1 MFVVVR
7 HNDPYIA
14 HEMSYLSMGPGPY
27 FALYRPFHLASVEA
41 PITVYRT
48 ILDRESSLFA
58 PHLNAEVVC
67 MTKKDLAAGDV
78 IDGIGGY
85 TVRGYADN
93 ALDAKR
99 DNLVPIGLVAGAKII
114 KPIGVGE
121 LLTYD
126 HVELKADSLIVKLRK
141 EQDALGLTYAS

>member
-1 MFVVVR
+1 
-7 HNDPYIA
+7 
-14 HEMSYLSMGPGPY
+14 
-27 FALYRPFHLASVEA
+27 LASVEA
-41 PITVYRT
+41 PITVYRA

-93 ALDAKR
+93 ALDAQR

-126 HVELKADSLIVKLRK
+126 HVELKTDSLIVKLRK
-141 EQDALGLTYAS
+141 QQDDLGLTYAS

>member
-1 MFVVVR
+1 
-7 HNDPYIA
+7 
-14 HEMSYLSMGPGPY
+14 MGSGPY
-27 FALYRPFHLASVEA
+27 FTLYRPFHLASIEA
-41 PITVYRT
+41 PITVYRA
-48 ILDRESSLFA
+48 ILDNESSLFA

-67 MTKKDLAAGDV
+67 MTKKDLAIGDV

-99 DNLVPIGLVAGAKII
+99 DHLVPIGLVAGAKII

-121 LLTYD
+121 LLTYE
-126 HVELKADSLIVKLRK
+126 HIELKAGSLIVSLRSL
-141 EQDALGLTYAS
+141 QDEMGLTYAS

>member
-1 MFVVVR
+1 
-7 HNDPYIA
+7 
-14 HEMSYLSMGPGPY
+14 
-27 FALYRPFHLASVEA
+27 
-41 PITVYRT
+41 
-48 ILDRESSLFA
+48 
-58 PHLNAEVVC
+58 

-93 ALDAKR
+93 ALDAQR

-141 EQDALGLTYAS
+141 QQDDLGLTYAS